1 MRMIMFTVL
10 ILEDDYE
17 QQKAVS
23 KIINEHYKDW
33 QIFIAGTYKEACNLT
48 STKCFDLF
56 LLDIELKH
64 ENENDLDCDGL
75 DFGKYIRSIEHYLY
89 TPIVYMTALPDRIFF
104 ALQEIHCSSY
114 LVKPFT
120 SYKLIE
126 TLDYIIGEHRENKK
140 EKITLKDSN
149 GVYLHLQ
156 LDDIDYIESTSKETV
171 VYTHDAN
178 IKLTN
183 MTINELLD
191 IFPDNFIQCHRKYI
205 VNLHHFYSYD
215 KSTFII
221 QVGKHSIPLGRK
233 HKKDIEKR
241 LHLI

>member
-1 MRMIMFTVL
+1 MIMFTVL

-126 TLDYIIGEHRENKK
+126 TLDYIIGQHRENKK

-149 GVYLHLQ
+149 GVYLHLL
-156 LDDIDYIESTSKETV
+156 LDDIDYIESTSKETF
-171 VYTHDAN
+171 THMMQILN
-178 IKLTN
+178 SQI
-183 MTINELLD
+183 
-191 IFPDNFIQCHRKYI
+191 
-205 VNLHHFYSYD
+205 
-215 KSTFII
+215 
-221 QVGKHSIPLGRK
+221 
-233 HKKDIEKR
+233 
-241 LHLI
+241 

>member
-1 MRMIMFTVL
+1 MIMFTVL

-64 ENENDLDCDGL
+64 ENE
-75 DFGKYIRSIEHYLY
+75 
-89 TPIVYMTALPDRIFF
+89 
-104 ALQEIHCSSY
+104 
-114 LVKPFT
+114 
-120 SYKLIE
+120 
-126 TLDYIIGEHRENKK
+126 K

-149 GVYLHLQ
+149 GVYLHLL

-233 HKKDIEKR
+233 HKKDIEER

>member
-1 MRMIMFTVL
+1 MIMFTVL

-56 LLDIELKH
+56 LL
-64 ENENDLDCDGL
+64 
-75 DFGKYIRSIEHYLY
+75 
-89 TPIVYMTALPDRIFF
+89 

-126 TLDYIIGEHRENKK
+126 TLDYIIGQHRENKK

-149 GVYLHLQ
+149 GVYLHLL

>member
-1 MRMIMFTVL
+1 M
-10 ILEDDYE
+10 
-17 QQKAVS
+17 
-23 KIINEHYKDW
+23 N
-33 QIFIAGTYKEACNLT
+33 
-48 STKCFDLF
+48 
-56 LLDIELKH
+56 IE
-64 ENENDLDCDGL
+64 
-75 DFGKYIRSIEHYLY
+75 
-89 TPIVYMTALPDRIFF
+89 
-104 ALQEIHCSSY
+104 
-114 LVKPFT
+114 
-120 SYKLIE
+120 
-126 TLDYIIGEHRENKK
+126 KK

-149 GVYLHLQ
+149 GVYLHLL

-233 HKKDIEKR
+233 HKKDIEER